1 MTHTKNKSSVDQLQ
15 LQSAI
20 SGSVMIMMMCCCLPV
35 HKRKKPNISM
45 QIVISQQSRV
55 CCNGTFIFKIFEIS
69 LYLCK
74 HAESLEQP
82 LLFFSHFTMQQ

>member
-1 MTHTKNKSSVDQLQ
+1 
-15 LQSAI
+15 
-20 SGSVMIMMMCCCLPV
+20 
-35 HKRKKPNISM
+35 M
-45 QIVISQQSRV
+45 QTVISQQSRV
-55 CCNGTFIFKIFEIS
+55 CSNGTFIFKIFEIS